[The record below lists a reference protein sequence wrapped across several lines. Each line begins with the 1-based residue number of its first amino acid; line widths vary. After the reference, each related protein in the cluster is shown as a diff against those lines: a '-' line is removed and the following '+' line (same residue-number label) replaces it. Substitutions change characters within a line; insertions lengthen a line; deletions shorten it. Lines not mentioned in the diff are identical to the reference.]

1 VQSLLFHSIAPYLEL
16 QRAIILYASQT
27 NSTLITYAVLHPQY
41 VQQHT
46 DNSILVI
53 TKGHIYTSLFIVQV
67 ETKTYMQT
75 YKKNIK

>member
-1 VQSLLFHSIAPYLEL
+1 MYNNI
-16 QRAIILYASQT
+16 QT
-27 NSTLITYAVLHPQY
+27 TP
-41 VQQHT
+41 T

-53 TKGHIYTSLFIVQV
+53 AKGNIYTSLFIVQV